1 MINYFSERSSQNQ
14 ILSLPRSKWR
24 SVPTLHLCDKDSY
37 QDPKEN
43 ASVGSFGYTLLFLL
57 KLPKII
63 SVFPMMSIP
72 ELRDVVLNSHKARIS
87 FL

>member
-1 MINYFSERSSQNQ
+1 MINYISGRSCQT
-14 ILSLPRSKWR
+14 LSLPRSKWR
-24 SVPTLHLCDKDSY
+24 SVSPLHLCDKNSY
-37 QDPKEN
+37 QGPKEN

-63 SVFPMMSIP
+63 SVFPMVTIP
-72 ELRDVVLNSHKARIS
+72 ELEDVVLNSHKARRS